1 MCVSVSGAA
10 GKARCRREPRT
21 RQAAGRAAAPPPP
34 RSTIDSPWLAGPAGA
49 PSLTRLSQRASSL
62 GGRVQVGGPLRGLGG
77 PSREARQRKSSVC
90 QDNGSHSSELQ
101 SLPRTLLGLVAR
113 AILRLSDL
121 SRSGMGQ
128 GICPLTSTQVLSK
141 LLVRGSKALL
151 VWKKQVKPVIPPRPF
166 SCSPPPDSS
175 CP

>member
-1 MCVSVSGAA
+1 MCLEQRGRPAA
-10 GKARCRREPRT
+10 DASP
-21 RQAAGRAAAPPPP
+21 GRARRRGEQLRRRRGAPSIHLGS
-34 RSTIDSPWLAGPAGA
+34 RGRRGP